1 MSKKSTSVGQVF
13 NKRPVIVNDN
23 AEETNESSSGEMDNE
38 ESDVNEEYRNTL
50 EEFNRNSKKKFNFK
64 QFHTYC

>member
-50 EEFNRNSKKKFNFK
+50 EEFNRVRLSILEK
-64 QFHTYC
+64 YIRILG